1 MKDSTVE
8 NLLYC
13 KELVKKIDYAR
24 YVQCAFAPRAQQ
36 AALYAYFALNCE
48 LRHVYHA
55 VSEEMIGHIR
65 FAWWQESVEGLF
77 AGQQREHPVL
87 QMLVQSGFTQDEL
100 VNLVVAYREA
110 YPEMPSTIPEP
121 ACEGAAF
128 AKYHKAGTL
137 IANHRGN
144 KLTLIIKLM
153 LV

>member
-1 MKDSTVE
+1 MQNSTTQNV
-8 NLLYC
+8 LYC
-13 KELVKKIDYAR
+13 KELVKKLDYAR

-36 AALYAYFALNCE
+36 AALYAFFALNCE
-48 LRHVYHA
+48 LKHVHHA

-65 FAWWQESVEGLF
+65 FAWWQESVEGLY
-77 AGQQREHPVL
+77 ASQPREHPVL
-87 QMLVQSGFTQDEL
+87 QMLAESGFTETEL

-121 ACEGAAF
+121 TCEGAVF
-128 AKYHKAGTL
+128 TKYHKAGKL

-144 KLTLIIKLM
+144 KLALIIKLM